1 MNKILIIAAALA
13 VTVSCKKKEEKAS
26 QEPAEVSAGAEVI
39 HPESGGFAT
48 SVNIPGEL
56 QAFQQV
62 DLYAK
67 VTGFVQKVAV
77 DVGSNVAQGQLLA
90 VLEAPEMK
98 AQISAAASRLKAQ
111 EALYVASSA
120 TYERLAETSKTPGT
134 IATNDL
140 DMAHAR
146 QQADLAQLEA
156 AKASYR
162 EVSDMQNYLTIRA
175 PFSGNITA
183 RNVSPG
189 AYVGPS
195 GKGSEFPLFSLVQQ
209 NKLRLVVNLPE
220 TYTGILDKSQ
230 VITFTVHSLP
240 GETFSGRISRHAGA
254 LDTRLRSQR
263 VEIDVENGN
272 KKLLPGMVTNV
283 SLPLSGS
290 REALSVPNT
299 AILNSSTGVY
309 VIRVEKGKAVWVPV
323 STGIAN
329 DSVVLVTGPVNSSN
343 VLVKYASEEIR
354 NGQEVK
360 VRK

>member
-1 MNKILIIAAALA
+1 MNKILIVAAAA
-13 VTVSCKKKEEKAS
+13 TVALSCQKTEEKTG
-26 QEPAEVSAGAEVI
+26 QEAEAPVGTEVVQ
-39 HPESGGFAT
+39 PGNGGFAT

-67 VTGFVQKVAV
+67 VTGFVQKILV

-111 EALYVASSA
+111 EAVYLASSA

-140 DMAHAR
+140 DIAR
-146 QQADLAQLEA
+146 AKQQADLAQLEA
-156 AKASYR
+156 AKAAFR
-162 EVSDMQNYLTIRA
+162 EVSDMQNYLEIRA

-195 GKGSEFPLFSLVQQ
+195 GKGSEAPLFSLVQQ

-220 TYTGILDKSQ
+220 TYTGILDKSEM
-230 VITFTVHSLP
+230 ITFTVHSLP
-240 GETFSGRISRHAGA
+240 GETFSGRISRNAGA

-283 SLPLSGS
+283 TLPLSGS
-290 REALSVPNT
+290 TKALSVPYT
-299 AILNSSTGVY
+299 AVLNSTTGVY
-309 VIRVEKGKAVWVPV
+309 VIKVENGKAAWVPV
-323 STGIAN
+323 STGISN
-329 DSVVLVTGPVNSSN
+329 DSVVLVTGPVSASD

-360 VRK
+360 VRQ

>member
-1 MNKILIIAAALA
+1 MNKILILAALVSVA
-13 VTVSCKKKEEKAS
+13 LSCKKAEQKTAEEPEA
-26 QEPAEVSAGAEVI
+26 SAGTEII
-39 HPESGGFAT
+39 HPETGGFTTAV
-48 SVNIPGEL
+48 SIPGEL
-56 QAFQQV
+56 QAFHQV

-67 VTGFVQKVAV
+67 VTGFVQKVLV

-98 AQISAAASRLKAQ
+98 AQISEAASRLKAQ

-140 DMAHAR
+140 DMARAR
-146 QQADLAQLEA
+146 QQVDLAQLEA
-156 AKASYR
+156 AKATYR
-162 EVSDMQNYLTIRA
+162 EVSDMQNYLEIRA

-195 GKGSEFPLFSLVQQ
+195 GKGSEAPLFSLVQQ

-220 TYTGILDKSQ
+220 TYTGILNKSEM
-230 VITFTVHSLP
+230 ITFTVHSLP
-240 GETFSGRISRHAGA
+240 GETFSGRISRNAGA

-272 KKLLPGMVTNV
+272 RKLLPGMVTNV
-283 SLPLSGS
+283 TLPLSGH

-299 AILNSSTGVY
+299 AILNGSTGVY
-309 VIRVEKGKAVWVPV
+309 VIKVEGGKAVWVPV
-323 STGIAN
+323 STGVSN
-329 DSVVLVTGPVNSSN
+329 DSTVLVTGPLSSSDT
-343 VLVKYASEEIR
+343 LVKYASEEIR
-354 NGQEVK
+354 NGQEIQ